1 MWLDEAFWH
10 FLFSIVLLVIM
21 VLWRPTANNQ
31 RYAFTP
37 IVDFGDEEDEDENMT
52 LSDAFDGMKM
62 RNVKNTPEVIING
75 DSKRK
80 HKPEDDLKW
89 VEENIPSSAA
99 DAVLPSVLDS
109 DEELMTTKFEMSK
122 ME

>member
-1 MWLDEAFWH
+1 
-10 FLFSIVLLVIM
+10 M

-75 DSKRK
+75 DTKRK